1 MHAIEFIAEI
11 EDGIIKVPKKYQDQL
26 SKKFRVIILQDD
38 ETADQTK
45 KLSKKRTFDA
55 VRVTTKDLTFDRD
68 EANER

>member
-1 MHAIEFIAEI
+1 MHAIEFVAEI
-11 EDGIIKVPKKYQDQL
+11 EDGTIKVPKEYQNQL
-26 SKKFRVIILQDD
+26 SKKFRVIILQD